1 MEQFAIFIFG
11 GIGGVALLA
20 AVILYIRHRR
30 IVAWKNRALID
41 RTIENTR
48 LEKEL
53 KQAQIEKQAIE
64 KLVKDKLEGKEGTD
78 IKL

>member
-1 MEQFAIFIFG
+1 MEQLAIFIFG
-11 GIGGVALLA
+11 GIGGVALLVSVA
-20 AVILYIRHRR
+20 LYVRHRR

-53 KQAQIEKQAIE
+53 KQAQIEKQVLE
-64 KLVKDKLEGKEGTD
+64 KLVKDKLEGKEETD
-78 IKL
+78 VKL

>member
-1 MEQFAIFIFG
+1 MEQIAIFIFG

-20 AVILYIRHRR
+20 AVVLYIRHRR
-30 IVAWKNRALID
+30 IVACKNRALID

-48 LEKEL
+48 LEHEL
-53 KQAQIEKQAIE
+53 KQARIEKQVLE

-78 IKL
+78 VKH

>member
-1 MEQFAIFIFG
+1 MEQLAIFIFG

-20 AVILYIRHRR
+20 AVVLYIRHRR

-48 LEKEL
+48 LE
-53 KQAQIEKQAIE
+53 QTPMQVQIEKQVLE
-64 KLVKDKLEGKEGTD
+64 KLVKDKLEGKEGTEV
-78 IKL
+78 KH